1 MKIFDTH
8 AHLDDIKYQSDID
21 LVIERCIKENV
32 DKVVLVSASYE
43 DSKKEKMLCSVLN
56 EKFKDRIS
64 FFYSI
69 GFHPDEIPFYDEKI
83 LDSNAKEIFDKFKDF
98 LIENKND
105 SNMIAVGEIGLDYYN
120 KEKTKEVI
128 DNQKMWFILQLTIAK
143 QHDLPVII
151 HSRDALN
158 DTKDILKEYLG
169 GNKGI
174 MHCYSYSKEEAK
186 YFLDM
191 GLYLGIGGVITFK
204 NGVKLKEVVEYA
216 PIESLVLETDC
227 PYLTP
232 TPYRGER
239 NEPSYLPYIL
249 NEIARIKNISV
260 EYLAEVLYNNSTK
273 VYNIK

>member
-43 DSKKEKMLCSVLN
+43 DSKKEKKLCNVLN
-56 EKFKDRIS
+56 EKFNEKIN

-69 GFHPDEIPFYDEKI
+69 GFHPDEIPFYDERVSN
-83 LDSNAKEIFDKFKDF
+83 DNAKEIFDKFKDF

-105 SNMIAVGEIGLDYYN
+105 SNMVAVGEIGLDYYN
-120 KEKTKEVI
+120 KEKTKELI

-143 QHDLPVII
+143 QHNLPVII
-151 HSRDALN
+151 HSREALN
-158 DTKDILKEYLG
+158 DTKDILKEYLD
-169 GNKGI
+169 GNRGI

-191 GLYLGIGGVITFK
+191 GLLLGIGGVITFK

-216 PIESLVLETDC
+216 PIESLVIETDC

-232 TPYRGER
+232 SPYRGER

-260 EYLAEVLYNNSTK
+260 EYLAEVLYNNSMK